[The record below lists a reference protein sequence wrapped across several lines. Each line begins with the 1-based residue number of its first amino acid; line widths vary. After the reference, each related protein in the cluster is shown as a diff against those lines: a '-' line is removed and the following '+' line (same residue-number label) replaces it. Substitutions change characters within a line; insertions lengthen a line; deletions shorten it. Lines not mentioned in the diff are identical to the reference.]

1 MKSSTKIIKA
11 SDKASWKTDDAEGLP
26 TGSGAQASAF
36 DSEVMPALASYGAD
50 AESTIPFLINSWQSP
65 VIEAIESQENSG
77 IDETQH
83 QVVLH
88 TLKKK
93 RGHLRTSLMLKRGEF
108 QTSGFQWPVIEAQP
122 SEQELVEV
130 VKDLFEGL
138 VSGDASEIA
147 HSLMEDE
154 ARSKQRKPIRR
165 EFLER
170 ARGLAEEQARAHE
183 QRSRQAVNQAC
194 TEAEQII
201 QQARQESEGLVEQA
215 NQKYAGIVQQA
226 RQEGMEAAKKEA
238 IPILQAARTVVEQTN
253 KWHEYVLSQSE
264 SAVLGLVKEI
274 AQRLLGT
281 GMVLEA
287 EILGQLFAEAVAEA
301 KPLGALRIRLHPA
314 DAEVLGSL
322 WAEQQSVLTGQ
333 QIGFSPSNNILRGG
347 CLIEGEFGILDA
359 QVNTKL
365 QRVMDTL
372 AEVENQPVEA
382 AQEEESLAESLVKE
396 EQPPEITQYVEPVA
410 SPIDANEQVIN
421 PIQADEK
428 PATAPEPGSAE
439 QLTHIID
446 LAEQA
451 IALRAA
457 TSIETTR
464 ESTELSDLEA
474 RIFSSGDQT

>member
-26 TGSGAQASAF
+26 TGLPIGSEAQASAF
-36 DSEVMPALASYGAD
+36 DGEVMPALASHGAD
-50 AESTIPFLINSWQSP
+50 AESTMTFLINSWQSP
-65 VIEAIESQENSG
+65 VIEAIESQEKSE

-83 QVVLH
+83 HVVLH

-122 SEQELVEV
+122 SEQELVEAV
-130 VKDLFEGL
+130 TDLFEGL

-154 ARSKQRKPIRR
+154 ARSKQRKPISR

-170 ARGLAEEQARAHE
+170 ARGLAEEQAR
-183 QRSRQAVNQAC
+183 RAVNQAC

-201 QQARQESEGLVEQA
+201 QQARQETEGLIERA

-287 EILGQLFAEAVAEA
+287 KILGQLFAEAVAEA

-359 QVNTKL
+359 QMNNKL

-372 AEVENQPVEA
+372 AEVENRPVEA
-382 AQEEESLAESLVKE
+382 AQEEEPLAGSLVKE
-396 EQPPEITQYVEPVA
+396 EQPPEITQFVEQVT

-421 PIQADEK
+421 PVQADEK
-428 PATAPEPGSAE
+428 PATAPEPGPAE
-439 QLTHIID
+439 QPTHIID

-464 ESTELSDLEA
+464 QSTELSDLEA

>member
-11 SDKASWKTDDAEGLP
+11 SAKASWKTEDAQTLP
-26 TGSGAQASAF
+26 TGSEAQASAF
-36 DSEVMPALASYGAD
+36 DGEVMPTLDETAN
-50 AESTIPFLINSWQSP
+50 AESAKTVRINSWQSP
-65 VIEAIESQENSG
+65 LIKAIEPQEKLE

-83 QVVLH
+83 QVILH
-88 TLKKK
+88 TLRKK

-122 SEQELVEV
+122 SEQELVESV
-130 VKDLFEGL
+130 TDLFEGL

-147 HSLMEDE
+147 HSLMEGE
-154 ARSKQRKPIRR
+154 KPISR

-170 ARGLAEEQARAHE
+170 ARGLAEEQAK
-183 QRSRQAVNQAC
+183 QAVNQAC

-201 QQARQESEGLVEQA
+201 QQARQETEGLIEQA

-281 GMVLEA
+281 GLVLEA

-314 DAEVLGSL
+314 DVEVLGLL
-322 WAEQQSVLTGQ
+322 WAKQQSVLTGQ
-333 QIGFSPSNNILRGG
+333 QIEFSPSNNILRGG

-359 QVNTKL
+359 QVNTKV

-382 AQEEESLAESLVKE
+382 AQEEEPLAESLVKE
-396 EQPPEITQYVEPVA
+396 EQPPEITQFVEQVT
-410 SPIDANEQVIN
+410 SPIDANAQVIN
-421 PIQADEK
+421 TIQADEK

-439 QLTHIID
+439 QPTDIID

-451 IALRAA
+451 IQ
-457 TSIETTR
+457 SIETTR
-464 ESTELSDLEA
+464 QSTELSDLEA
-474 RIFSSGDQT
+474 RIFGSGDQT

>member
-1 MKSSTKIIKA
+1 MVGATLKSSTKIIKP
-11 SDKASWKTDDAEGLP
+11 SGKASWKTDDAQGLP
-26 TGSGAQASAF
+26 TGSEAQASAF
-36 DSEVMPALASYGAD
+36 DGEVMPALDETAD
-50 AESTIPFLINSWQSP
+50 AESAKTFLINSWQP
-65 VIEAIESQENSG
+65 PIIKAIEPQEKPE

-88 TLKKK
+88 TLKEK
-93 RGHLRTSLMLKRGEF
+93 RSHLRTSLMLKRGEF

-122 SEQELVEV
+122 SEQELVEAV
-130 VKDLFEGL
+130 TDLFEGL

-147 HSLMEDE
+147 HGLMEGE
-154 ARSKQRKPIRR
+154 KPISR

-170 ARGLAEEQARAHE
+170 ARGLAEEQAR
-183 QRSRQAVNQAC
+183 RAVNQAC

-274 AQRLLGT
+274 TQRLLGT
-281 GMVLEA
+281 GMVVEA

-382 AQEEESLAESLVKE
+382 AQEEEPLAESLVKE
-396 EQPPEITQYVEPVA
+396 EQPPEITQFVEQVT
-410 SPIDANEQVIN
+410 SPIDANERVIN

-428 PATAPEPGSAE
+428 PASAPEPGSAE
-439 QLTHIID
+439 QPTDIID

-451 IALRAA
+451 IQ
-457 TSIETTR
+457 SIETTR
-464 ESTELSDLEA
+464 QSTELSDLEA
-474 RIFSSGDQT
+474 RIFGSGDQT